1 MKRFKKETKSRERVG
16 TRRIIEDQMK
26 VTCDFQQNINVII
39 NQIKINWNY
48 FFISLILKNESQNL
62 KL

>member
-48 FFISLILKNESQNL
+48 FFHIIDFEK
-62 KL
+62 